1 MLCKP
6 TSAKS
11 AFVNAFV
18 DSFDT
23 PMPDCVKELFAAV
36 YVLRTLLYEWSKYTV
51 TGDGSVNE
59 RHAVHRV
66 VRRLGS
72 NKTAPYV
79 HEFLET
85 SGWFDVLKREDAFEP
100 LCHTLSLFIDERVKP
115 NVRGAFDASVL
126 ENFIGMAGSVYATQ
140 MLEERD
146 EGILECY
153 SKKLDE
159 YSPKSFLK
167 YNVGTAVEQMQAQLV
182 QRNYLIHLLRKKIRM
197 ESLFLDEE
205 KPCDAI
211 VEDEKSHY
219 EQKLNAHKE
228 KLRQELEL
236 RQELLDE
243 LEDWGNELMSHDY
256 ACRT

>member
-1 MLCKP
+1 MLWKP

-11 AFVNAFV
+11 AFVDAFV

-23 PMPDCVKELFAAV
+23 PMPDCVKELFASV

-59 RHAVHRV
+59 RDAVHRV
-66 VRRLGS
+66 VRRLKS
-72 NKTAPYV
+72 HKTAPYV

-85 SGWFDVLKREDAFEP
+85 SGWFDKLKRADAFEP
-100 LCHTLSLFIDERVKP
+100 PCHTLSLFIDERVKP
-115 NVRGAFDASVL
+115 NVRKACDASVL
-126 ENFIGMAGSVYATQ
+126 ETFIGMASSFYATQ

-146 EGILECY
+146 EVILECY

-167 YNVGTAVEQMQAQLV
+167 YNVETAVEQMQAQLV
-182 QRNYLIHLLRKKIRM
+182 LRNYHIHLLREKIRM
-197 ESLFLDEE
+197 E
-205 KPCDAI
+205 
-211 VEDEKSHY
+211 SHY

-228 KLRQELEL
+228 ELRQELEL
-236 RQELLDE
+236 RQESLDE